1 MRPLKSVFA
10 GVTSANLL
18 VGLDNP
24 DDAAVYKLSEGAA
37 VIFTTDFFTPIVDD
51 PYDYGAI
58 AAANAM
64 SDIYAMGGEVVLALN
79 IACFPADLPM
89 EICREILRGG
99 AEKVREAGGVIA
111 GGHTVEDPEP
121 KYGMAVMGLIHPD
134 RVASKAGARPGDVLV
149 LTKPLGVGIVTT
161 AFKSDV
167 AEPRSLEEAVASMV
181 RLNRDAAHAMVL
193 GPNHAATDITGFGL
207 LGHAWE
213 MVREGGV
220 RFRFHFDALPFVY
233 GAKDLADA
241 WLFPGG
247 ANKNEAAYRPHVDF
261 ASSISEEMRML
272 IFTPETSGGLLIALP
287 AGEVSR
293 FQARCANR
301 QQPCWVVG
309 EVLEGGSGIEV
320 M

>member
-1 MRPLKSVFA
+1 MRPLKTVFA

-37 VIFTTDFFTPIVDD
+37 VILTTDFFPPIVDD

-79 IACFPADLPM
+79 IACFPADLPL

-99 AEKVREAGGVIA
+99 AEKVREAGAVIA
-111 GGHTVEDPEP
+111 GGHTVDDREP
-121 KYGMAVMGLIHPD
+121 KYGLAVMGLIHPD
-134 RVASKAGARPGDVLV
+134 RVAAKAGAQPGDTLV

-161 AFKSDV
+161 AIKSDV
-167 AEPRSLEEAVASMV
+167 AEPRSVEESVASMV
-181 RLNRDAAHAMVL
+181 RLNRDSAHAMV
-193 GPNHAATDITGFGL
+193 GGIFHAATDITGFGL

-213 MVREGGV
+213 MVRDGGV
-220 RFRFHFDALPFVY
+220 RFRFRYDSLPFVY
-233 GAKDLADA
+233 GAKELADA

-247 ANKNEAAYRPHVDF
+247 ANRNEAAVRSHVDF
-261 ASSISEEMRML
+261 SPSIPEEMQML
-272 IFTPETSGGLLIALP
+272 MFTPETSGGLLIALP
-287 AGEVSR
+287 AGEVESFR
-293 FQARCANR
+293 ERCSSR
-301 QQPCWVVG
+301 QQPCWIVG
-309 EVLEGGSGIEV
+309 EVLEGDGIELT
-320 M
+320 